1 MDQGRIARILLLL
14 IALAFLVNVA
24 RGTGTTWLKTKFL
37 GKP

>member
-1 MDQGRIARILLLL
+1 MSGSIARIAVLL

-24 RGTGTTWLKTKFL
+24 RGTGTTWLRTKFT